1 MLKLARALEEFIWR
15 SPGYRGGR
23 ITCNRL

>member
-1 MLKLARALEEFIWR
+1 MLKLARALEEFIYR
-15 SPGYRGGR
+15 PPGYRGGR